1 MNKSQKVRYVFTEL
15 AEVFGDTMTKQ
26 ELLECAS
33 LMTEACD
40 NPLKGSA
47 FFHEGKT
54 PLCELPVNQV
64 IDTWPW
70 ELVDYD
76 YKASQDHDAELQDDY
91 MMHVSLDFK
100 WQQLLSVA

>member
-40 NPLKGSA
+40 NPLK
-47 FFHEGKT
+47 
-54 PLCELPVNQV
+54 LEL
-64 IDTWPW
+64 
-70 ELVDYD
+70 
-76 YKASQDHDAELQDDY
+76 H
-91 MMHVSLDFK
+91 F
-100 WQQLLSVA
+100 LLFRGPK